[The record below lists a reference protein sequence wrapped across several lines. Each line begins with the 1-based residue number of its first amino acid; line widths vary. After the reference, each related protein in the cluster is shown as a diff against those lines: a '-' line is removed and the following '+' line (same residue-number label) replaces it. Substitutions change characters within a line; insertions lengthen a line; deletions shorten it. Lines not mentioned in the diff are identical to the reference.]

1 MARVD
6 YTTIETIL
14 NELEAQYSRTL
25 GLANVTLPVAYSKL
39 ALLEMSGWIEESV
52 DTILYNYI
60 DNKILDVDCKNRVR
74 DIIEHNYSFEY
85 KHLYHMFICTLG
97 VNNWENI
104 IDAISPARISVLTT
118 KCNDYKRK
126 RNDAAHTYQLVT
138 TTYPAP
144 SQVISDFHVIRP
156 ILFDVEQ
163 EIIKLI

>member
-60 DNKILDVDCKNRVR
+60 DNKKWR
-74 DIIEHNYSFEY
+74 Y
-85 KHLYHMFICTLG
+85 
-97 VNNWENI
+97 ENE
-104 IDAISPARISVLTT
+104 
-118 KCNDYKRK
+118 K
-126 RNDAAHTYQLVT
+126 
-138 TTYPAP
+138 
-144 SQVISDFHVIRP
+144 
-156 ILFDVEQ
+156 
-163 EIIKLI
+163 